1 MVVGLGLV
9 GGSGSGSSGLVGAPG
24 LDRESGSIGV
34 GLVGDFRSV
43 GGLGL
48 VGDPGFWSEG
58 QDQ

>member
-1 MVVGLGLV
+1 LV